1 MNTQSLSNIIATLAP
16 NSGFAIYGDVLNEND
31 YNSNVVF
38 NVTSDKPSWAE
49 VQAGKEPEQWVII
62 RAERGGKL
70 SDSDWTVL
78 SDVPMDSGTR
88 GEWETYRQELRDI
101 TTQPD
106 PFNITWPSIPS

>member
-1 MNTQSLSNIIATLAP
+1 MNTQSLSNILATLAP

-38 NVTSDKPSWAE
+38 N
-49 VQAGKEPEQWVII
+49 
-62 RAERGGKL
+62 
-70 SDSDWTVL
+70 
-78 SDVPMDSGTR
+78 DSGKR